1 MHTNTIAIN
10 IVQPSEIKKRNKR
23 NAISMTGQLSGWF
36 FRSLNIILV
45 GILFHIYE
53 IDLLRNVMSL
63 FKNLEFGLISF
74 VQIMT
79 SPPIKMFMF
88 KGCKN

>member
-1 MHTNTIAIN
+1 M
-10 IVQPSEIKKRNKR
+10 QPSEIKKRNKR
-23 NAISMTGQLSGWF
+23 NAISMTRQLSGWF
-36 FRSLNIILV
+36 FRSLNMILV

-53 IDLLRNVMSL
+53 IDLLRNAMSL